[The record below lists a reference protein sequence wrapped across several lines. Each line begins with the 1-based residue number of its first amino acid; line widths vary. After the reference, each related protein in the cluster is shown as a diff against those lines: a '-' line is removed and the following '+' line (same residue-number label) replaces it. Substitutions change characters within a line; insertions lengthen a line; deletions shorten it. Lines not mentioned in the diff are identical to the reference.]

1 MGEGVWLPLLVGITE
16 AAGEGAMVAVV
27 VTPLVGAGR
36 VAVAVTPGEGVA
48 VGVLVGMIV
57 GLGENVAVGDGMA
70 VLVTVGVGLFFS
82 LKEDGLLSALTAW
95 ELILT
100 SINDRSSSRKQSI
113 AAMIFAKRDSLC
125 LRQWSPNTPVLLSM
139 LIYLPRRH

>member
-1 MGEGVWLPLLVGITE
+1 MGEGVWLPLLVVITE
-16 AAGEGAMVAVV
+16 AAGEGVMVAVV

-95 ELILT
+95 ELIST
-100 SINDRSSSRKQSI
+100 STAPRK
-113 AAMIFAKRDSLC
+113 
-125 LRQWSPNTPVLLSM
+125 
-139 LIYLPRRH
+139 

>member
-1 MGEGVWLPLLVGITE
+1 
-16 AAGEGAMVAVV
+16 MVAVV
-27 VTPLVGAGR
+27 VTPLVGVWGGAGR

-57 GLGENVAVGDGMA
+57 GLGENVAVGLGVGDGMA